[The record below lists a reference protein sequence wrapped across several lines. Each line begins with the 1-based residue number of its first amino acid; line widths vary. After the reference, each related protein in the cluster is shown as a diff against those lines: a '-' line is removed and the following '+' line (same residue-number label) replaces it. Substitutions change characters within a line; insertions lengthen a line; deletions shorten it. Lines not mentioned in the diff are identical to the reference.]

1 MSLFITRQEFLKL
14 EKSVLGRLSD
24 LKTVT
29 GGKYL
34 KLKLQVLGLNEGA
47 IIGLPLEL
55 IGSEAVG
62 ACFER
67 VIGATKIGYEGT
79 DLRLGI

>member
-1 MSLFITRQEFLKL
+1 
-14 EKSVLGRLSD
+14 
-24 LKTVT
+24 
-29 GGKYL
+29 
-34 KLKLQVLGLNEGA
+34 LNEGA